1 MHQRLADEFP
11 DSALSARRRLPK
23 GVTPYVFAL
32 YMSTIMALLMCLVIT
47 LAEFGFDAHYF
58 RNVMNAYQVAMPAA
72 FVCVLLV
79 RPLVARLVALTVQ
92 A

>member
-1 MHQRLADEFP
+1 MNTDH
-11 DSALSARRRLPK
+11 STYTARRRLPK

-47 LAEFGFDAHYF
+47 LAEFGFDGDYF

>member
-1 MHQRLADEFP
+1 
-11 DSALSARRRLPK
+11 
-23 GVTPYVFAL
+23 
-32 YMSTIMALLMCLVIT
+32 
-47 LAEFGFDAHYF
+47 
-58 RNVMNAYQVAMPAA
+58 MNAYQVAMPSA